1 MTLFSFFQGT
11 MNPASPWSA
20 GGFATPMVGGI
31 SRLIKLGQERLL
43 TAKKFRLS
51 NHLNKFSGE
60 DSPWLVTTSFV
71 QYSILASVLVQCT
84 EVVYCSSVLTLCTI
98 IVYAF
103 GVLVQCT
110 SLVYYW
116 CTVLVFSLGVLL
128 QCTHLVYY
136 SSLLLECQSIN
147 PNYNTIYFNSSV
159 MKHNNNLGL

>member
-103 GVLVQCT
+103 GVLVLCT
-110 SLVYYW
+110 N
-116 CTVLVFSLGVLL
+116 GVLF
-128 QCTHLVYY
+128 QCSHLVYY
-136 SSLLLECQSIN
+136 NSVPIWCTILVYFQNVKVSIQIIIQ
-147 PNYNTIYFNSSV
+147 YISIQV
-159 MKHNNNLGL
+159 L